1 MDNEGMNMMTYF
13 GFWILDFGLG
23 ARKDQSKIQNPKS
36 KILLLIIL
44 LAGCADP
51 RLPTGGPPDKTPPA
65 LETTVPEPETVNFT
79 EMSVRL
85 TFSEYVDQA
94 SFTRAFSMTPTP
106 EGRLRFKWRKRRVEI
121 RFPEALRENTTYVLT
136 IDNNLRDA
144 RGVSLSQPI
153 IFAFSTGPV
162 INKGRLSGRVLEP
175 GQGNGAAGFDVF
187 AYALPDSAAPDSLPD
202 RPAYRT
208 QTGDNGQFSFS
219 YLNEQSYF
227 VLALQDRNRNQRPD
241 TNEPFAV
248 PPVPA
253 IPAEEDTTA
262 AAERPPW
269 LVANRDT
276 VPPEVQRVRPR
287 SSRRLIVRFTE
298 AIQLLNRA
306 PEGWLLADSASGQ
319 PVTIESVYRFA
330 DDPRQV
336 YLQTDSLA
344 ETPHRL
350 RPDAALTDSSDNP
363 VLADTLGFTPTA
375 TADTLRLRFLG
386 FVPDDATADP
396 LVLPPTAAPGLRF
409 NEPLPTTRLAEI
421 VTAQDST
428 GQPLVFEAA
437 TADGTTYHLRF
448 TPALA
453 SGQRAEVRVDGRQAG
468 GVDTVYTRVFQR
480 IAERELGGLS
490 GIAATDDTSGVL
502 VIELYAIDAPNAPSP
517 YARTNPDSTGAF
529 AFDGLPEGPYRFRLF
544 IDRNGNGR
552 WDGGQILPYQPP
564 EPVVWNTEQAS
575 VRPRWDSA
583 LSDTLRVPAR

>member
-1 MDNEGMNMMTYF
+1 M
-13 GFWILDFGLG
+13 
-23 ARKDQSKIQNPKS
+23 QSMAKAFFFSSFLP
-36 KILLLIIL
+36 LLLPFLAL

-51 RLPTGGPPDKTPPA
+51 RLPTGGPPDKIPPA

-79 EMSVRL
+79 DTSVRL

-94 SFTRAFSMTPTP
+94 SFTRAFSMTPEP

-121 RFPEALRENTTYVLT
+121 RFPETLRENTTYVLT

-144 RGVSLSQPI
+144 HGVALSKPI

-187 AYALPDSAAPDSLPD
+187 AYALADSATLDSLPE

-208 QTGDNGQFSFS
+208 QTGDNGRFAFS
-219 YLNEQSYF
+219 YLNEQPYF

-241 TNEPFAV
+241 ANEPFAV
-248 PPVPA
+248 PPLPA
-253 IPAEEDTTA
+253 IAAEEDTTR
-262 AAERPPW
+262 AAETPPW

-276 VPPEVQRVRPR
+276 IAPTVQRVRPR
-287 SSRRLIVRFTE
+287 SSRRLIVRFSE
-298 AIQLLNRA
+298 AIQLTNRA
-306 PEGWLLADSASGQ
+306 PEGWLLVDSLSGR
-319 PVTIESVYRFA
+319 PVAIEEVYLFA

-336 YLQTDSLA
+336 YLRTDSLA

-350 RPDAALTDSSDNP
+350 RSDTAVTDSSDNP
-363 VLADTLGFTPTA
+363 VRADTLGFTPTT

-386 FVPDDATADP
+386 FWPDAAADP

-409 NEPLPTTRLAEI
+409 NEPMPPTRLAEI

-428 GQPLVFEAA
+428 GQPLAFDAA

-453 SGQRAEVRVDGRQAG
+453 PGQRAEVRIDGRQAG
-468 GVDTVYTRVFQR
+468 GVDTVYTRAFQR
-480 IAERELGGLS
+480 IAERDLGSLS
-490 GIAATDDTSGVL
+490 GIAATDDTSGAL
-502 VIELYAIDAPNAPSP
+502 VIELYATDAPTAPSP
-517 YARTNPDSTGAF
+517 YAFINPDSTGAF
-529 AFDGLPEGPYRFRLF
+529 SFGDLPEGPYRFRLF
-544 IDRNGNGR
+544 LDRNGNGR
-552 WDGGQILPYQPP
+552 WDGGQILPYQPA
-564 EPVVWNTEQAS
+564 EPVVWNTESAT

-583 LSDTLRVPAR
+583 LSDTLRIPAR

>member
-1 MDNEGMNMMTYF
+1 MDMGTNF

-36 KILLLIIL
+36 KIYPLIIILL

-65 LETTVPEPETVNFT
+65 LETTIPEPETVNFT
-79 EMSVRL
+79 DTSVRF

-94 SFTRAFSMTPTP
+94 SFTRAFSMTPEP

-136 IDNNLRDA
+136 IDKNLRDS
-144 RGVSLSQPI
+144 RGLALTTPI

-175 GQGNGAAGFDVF
+175 AQGNAAPGFDVF
-187 AYALPDSAAPDSLPD
+187 AYALADSAALDSLPE

-208 QTGDNGQFSFS
+208 QTDDNGRFSLS
-219 YLNEQSYF
+219 YLNEQPYF
-227 VLALQDRNRNQRPD
+227 VLALQDRNRSLRPD
-241 TNEPFAV
+241 ANEPFAV

-253 IPAEEDTTA
+253 IDADEDSTA
-262 AAERPPW
+262 TAGLPPW

-276 VPPEVQRVRPR
+276 IPPEVQRVRPR
-287 SSRRLIVRFTE
+287 SSRRFIVRFSE
-298 AIQLLNRA
+298 AIQLTSRA
-306 PEGWLLADSASGQ
+306 SENWLLADSASGQ
-319 PVTIESVYRFA
+319 SVGVEAVYLFD

-336 YLQTDSLA
+336 YLRTDSLA
-344 ETPHRL
+344 ATPHRL
-350 RPDAALTDSSDNP
+350 RPDAALTDSSGNP
-363 VLADTLGFTPTA
+363 VRTDTLSFTPTTA
-375 TADTLRLRFLG
+375 ADTLRLRFLG
-386 FVPDDATADP
+386 FLPDDAAADP

-409 NEPLPTTRLAEI
+409 NEPMPATRLAEI

-428 GQPLVFEAA
+428 GQPLSFDAE
-437 TADGTTYHLRF
+437 TANGTTYRLRF

-453 SGQRAEVRVDGRQAG
+453 PGHRAEIRVDGSQAG

-480 IAERELGGLS
+480 IAERDLGSLS

-502 VIELYAIDAPNAPSP
+502 VIELYATDAPTAPSP
-517 YARTNPDSTGAF
+517 YALTNPDSTGAF
-529 AFDGLPEGPYRFRLF
+529 LFDNLPEGPYRFRLF

-552 WDGGQILPYQPP
+552 WDGGQILPYQPA
-564 EPVVWNTEQAS
+564 EPVIWNTEEAS

>member
-1 MDNEGMNMMTYF
+1 MYRMASRF
-13 GFWILDFGLG
+13 
-23 ARKDQSKIQNPKS
+23 
-36 KILLLIIL
+36 LLVLVL

-79 EMSVRL
+79 ETAVRL

-94 SFTRAFSMTPTP
+94 SFTRAFSMTPAP

-144 RGVSLSQPI
+144 HGVALSKPI

-162 INKGRLSGRVLEP
+162 INKGRLTGRVLEP

-187 AYALPDSAAPDSLPD
+187 AYALSDSAALDSLPE

-208 QTGDNGQFSFS
+208 QTGDNGQFSLS
-219 YLNEQSYF
+219 YLNEQPYF

-241 TNEPFAV
+241 ANEPFAV

-253 IPAEEDTTA
+253 IDAEEDTTR
-262 AAERPPW
+262 AAEMRPW

-276 VPPEVQRVRPR
+276 IPPEVQRVRPR
-287 SSRRLIVRFTE
+287 SSRRLIVRFSE
-298 AIQLLNRA
+298 AIQLTNRA
-306 PEGWLLADSASGQ
+306 PEGWLLADSVSGQ
-319 PVTIESVYRFA
+319 PVAIESLYLFA

-336 YLQTDSLA
+336 YLRTDSLA
-344 ETPHRL
+344 ATPHRL
-350 RPDAALTDSSDNP
+350 RPDAAVTDSSDNP
-363 VLADTLGFTPTA
+363 VLTDMLGFTPTTA
-375 TADTLRLRFLG
+375 ADTLRLRFLG
-386 FVPDDATADP
+386 FLPDDATTDP

-409 NEPLPTTRLAEI
+409 NEPMPATRLAEI

-428 GQPLVFEAA
+428 GLPLAFEAA
-437 TADGTTYHLRF
+437 TEDGTAYRLRF
-448 TPALA
+448 MPALA
-453 SGQRAEVRVDGRQAG
+453 PGQHAEVRVDGRQAG
-468 GVDTVYTRVFQR
+468 GIDTVYTRVFQR
-480 IAERELGGLS
+480 IAERDLGTLS
-490 GIAATDDTSGVL
+490 GIAATEDTSGVL
-502 VIELYAIDAPNAPSP
+502 VIELYATDAPTAPSP
-517 YARTNPDSTGAF
+517 YALTNPDSTGAF

-544 IDRNGNGR
+544 VDRNGNGR
-552 WDGGQILPYQPP
+552 WDGGQIFPYQPA
-564 EPVVWNTEQAS
+564 EPVIWNTEQAS